1 MLARRNAVR
10 PADWQSASHSAQLLL
25 AALPLFRQA
34 QRVGLYA
41 PLGHEIDT
49 ELLFQKARRA
59 GKQLFYPLVCGE
71 QLVFHGVTDQE
82 QLYRGSFGIL
92 EPCPVAGSSPERP
105 ELDLLVVPGV
115 AFDLYGHRI
124 GFGKGYYD
132 RYLAALQRL
141 PVLVGLCHDFQVCDE
156 LPAEGHDVR
165 MDFVVTESRVVQR
178 ADRKSVV

>member
-1 MLARRNAVR
+1 M
-10 PADWQSASHSAQLLL
+10 
-25 AALPLFRQA
+25 
-34 QRVGLYA
+34 
-41 PLGHEIDT
+41 
-49 ELLFQKARRA
+49 
-59 GKQLFYPLVCGE
+59 
-71 QLVFHGVTDQE
+71 
-82 QLYRGSFGIL
+82 
-92 EPCPVAGSSPERP
+92 
-105 ELDLLVVPGV
+105 VPGV

-178 ADRKSVV
+178 AVTDRL